1 MVTKKTSKKVGK
13 AGKAGKKGRV
23 KTLTLKREAIK
34 DLSGSEKKKIKG
46 GGGVSG
52 SVLRG
57 T

>member
-1 MVTKKTSKKVGK
+1 MVTKKP
-13 AGKAGKKGRV
+13 GKKTGEKRRV
-23 KTLTLKREAIK
+23 KTLKLKREGIK

-46 GGGVSG
+46 GGGMSS